1 MSLIDQY
8 HRTVPEYY
16 STMYMDGYSPEEI
29 LFAARRS
36 MLAEREANEIPSV
49 KIVSEVKIR

>member
-1 MSLIDQY
+1 
-8 HRTVPEYY
+8 
-16 STMYMDGYSPEEI
+16 MYMDGYSPEEI